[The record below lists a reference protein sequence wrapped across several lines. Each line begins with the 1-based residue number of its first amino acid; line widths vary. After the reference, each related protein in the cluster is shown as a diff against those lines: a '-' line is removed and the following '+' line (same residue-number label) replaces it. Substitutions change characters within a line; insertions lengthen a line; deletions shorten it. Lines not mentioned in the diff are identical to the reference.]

1 MNDEVRE
8 NQLVFVD
15 TNILVYAYDHTAGTK
30 YSTAVELVKRLWE
43 METGCISIQILQE
56 FFVITSRKITKPL
69 GSDLIKEIISDLAN
83 WRLHT
88 PEVTDLLRAIDIQ
101 QKNKISF
108 WDAMVVQSA
117 LKLGCS
123 TLLSE
128 DLNDGQSYEGMQVVN
143 PFIIGVYFK
152 KPLG

>member
-15 TNILVYAYDHTAGTK
+15 TNILVYAYDHTAGIKNT
-30 YSTAVELVKRLWE
+30 TAVELVKRLWE

-56 FFVITSRKITKPL
+56 FCVITSRKITKPL